1 MSVPSRKPDV
11 VIVGGGVIGL
21 AVAWRAARA
30 GLAVTLADDDPAGG
44 ASHAAAG
51 MLCPVT
57 EAHYGEE
64 ALLALNLAS
73 ARAWPWFAAELEE
86 ASGLGVGYR
95 AEGTLAVAFD
105 DDDLRALDDLHRYH
119 VELGLGGE
127 RLRARE
133 CRELEPRLSPRVRGG
148 ILVAGDHQVDTR
160 AVTAALLAATSRAG
174 VSLHRERVAELT
186 VAGGRA
192 TGVRLAGGEP
202 VAAGAVVLAAG
213 CWSAALPGLPAEAA
227 PPVRPVKGQILRLR
241 GPADPPLLGHSLRG
255 LRQGR
260 SVYLVPRADGRIVV
274 GATAEEKGFDTTVTA
289 GGVRELLE
297 DANELVPALAELEL
311 VEAIARLRPGTP
323 DNAPII
329 GPSPLP
335 GLVVATGHYRNGVLL
350 APVTAGAVAE
360 LLATGVAPDVVA
372 PFSPLRFVDPG
383 AQDVPEPPG
392 ARGVPEHFGVGA

>member
-1 MSVPSRKPDV
+1 MSVPSRTPDV
-11 VIVGGGVIGL
+11 VVVGGGVIGL

-30 GLAVTLADDDPAGG
+30 GLAVTVADDDPAGG

-64 ALLALNLAS
+64 SLLALNLAS
-73 ARAWPWFAAELEE
+73 ARAWPQFAAELEE
-86 ASGLGVGYR
+86 TAGTGVGYR

-105 DDDLRALDDLHRYH
+105 DDDLRALDELHRYH
-119 VELGLGGE
+119 VELGLGVE

-133 CRELEPRLSPRVRGG
+133 CRSLEPLLSPRLRGG

-160 AVTAALLAATSRAG
+160 AVTAALVVAAARTG
-174 VSLHRERVAELT
+174 VSLRRDRVAELA

-192 TGVRLAGGEP
+192 TGVRLAGGE
-202 VAAGAVVLAAG
+202 VLSAGAVVLAAG
-213 CWSAALPGLPAEAA
+213 CWSAALPGLPPAAA

-241 GPADPPLLGHSLRG
+241 GPADPPILGHSLRG

-274 GATAEEKGFDTTVTA
+274 GATMEEKGFDTTVTA
-289 GGVRELLE
+289 GALRELLE
-297 DANELVPALAELEL
+297 DAGELVPALAELEL

-323 DNAPII
+323 DNAPLI
-329 GPSPLP
+329 GPSALP
-335 GLVVATGHYRNGVLL
+335 GLSVATGHFRNGVLL
-350 APVTAGAVAE
+350 TPVTAEAVAE
-360 LLATGVAPDVVA
+360 LLVTGAAPEVVA
-372 PFSPLRFVDPG
+372 PFSPLRF
-383 AQDVPEPPG
+383 AVPEAADL
-392 ARGVPEHFGVGA
+392 ARPQVARA